1 MSVPRFFLVYIA
13 MAFAVASLSYGLYE
27 FFKFF
32 LVEDKIILSACNKIK
47 NKKINN
53 QIKTVN
59 RNSRKWKKIKKGN
72 LLL

>member
-1 MSVPRFFLVYIA
+1 VVLWYARNDINNPLFDMSVPRFFLVYIA

-47 NKKINN
+47 K
-53 QIKTVN
+53 
-59 RNSRKWKKIKKGN
+59 
-72 LLL
+72 